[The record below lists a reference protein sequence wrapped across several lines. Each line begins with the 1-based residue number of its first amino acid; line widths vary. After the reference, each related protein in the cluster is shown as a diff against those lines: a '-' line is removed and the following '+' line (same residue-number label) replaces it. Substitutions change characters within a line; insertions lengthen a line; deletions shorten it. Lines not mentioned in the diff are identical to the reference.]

1 MIKLTE
7 NAKKELT
14 AFFADKEKSTIR
26 VFLAPGGWRG
36 PKLSLALDETKSDD
50 TTLEVDG
57 FSFCIETS
65 LLNQIGSA
73 TIDISYMGFTIE
85 PENPIDS
92 GSSSGCSTCGS
103 GGSCSI

>member
-1 MIKLTE
+1 MIKLTD
-7 NAKKELT
+7 NAKKELD

-36 PKLSLALDETKSDD
+36 PKLSLALDESKSDD
-50 TTLEVDG
+50 TTLEVEG

-85 PENPIDS
+85 PEKPLNS
-92 GSSSGCSTCGS
+92 GDSGCSSCGS